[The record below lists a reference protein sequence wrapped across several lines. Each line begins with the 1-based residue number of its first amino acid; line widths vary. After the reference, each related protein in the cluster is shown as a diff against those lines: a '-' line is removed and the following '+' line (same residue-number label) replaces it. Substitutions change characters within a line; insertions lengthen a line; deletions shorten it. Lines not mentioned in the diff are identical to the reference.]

1 MSAIITVL
9 ALAVIVLLANVSTL
23 WTEIHRI
30 KTWLKQF
37 GDACARFEENERE
50 IAKHIRS
57 IEEAFNMAVKMAKEM
72 KEKENKD
79 GRT

>member
-1 MSAIITVL
+1 MSILLTVL
-9 ALAVIVLLANVSTL
+9 TVSIIVLLANVSTL

-50 IAKHIRS
+50 IAKHIRNV
-57 IEEAFNMAVKMAKEM
+57 EEAFNMAVKMAKEM
-72 KEKENKD
+72 KERENEK
-79 GRT
+79 

>member
-30 KTWLKQF
+30 KMWLKQF

-50 IAKHIRS
+50 IAKHIRN
-57 IEEAFNMAVKMAKEM
+57 IEEAFNMAVKIAKERES
-72 KEKENKD
+72 EK
-79 GRT
+79 